1 MAVSTNEAPAA
12 ERVTLRTILVAT
24 DGTPKAH
31 VALDAAADLAK
42 RSGASLHLMNAF
54 HVAPAAVYGYSTYI
68 GPEDVSEAFAW
79 EARTLLGA
87 EQARVES
94 QGVAVSGKYAEQGP
108 IFDAV
113 TEVAGA
119 VDADLIVVGNRELSG
134 LKGLL
139 VGSASAHV
147 LHNAHRPV
155 LIVRGGPGCWPPAHV
170 IVGFDRSEASERAAG
185 IAAAIARLYD
195 GATLTL
201 VEVVPAEGSAGS
213 AASGPANG
221 LEEEHARLEA
231 DRTRLE
237 ASSGQPMTGTVAV
250 GEPADALLA
259 RTEGRAGPHL
269 VAVGTRGFGP
279 VRRLL
284 LGSVSTR
291 ILHAGHTSLLVVPP
305 AKRTAE

>member
-24 DGTPKAH
+24 DGKPKAH

-79 EARTLLGA
+79 EARTLLNA
-87 EQARVES
+87 EQARVEA
-94 QGVAVSGKYAEQGP
+94 QGVTVSGQYAEQGP

-113 TEVAGA
+113 SEVAGA
-119 VDADLIVVGNRELSG
+119 VDADLIVVGSRELSG

-155 LIVRGGPGCWPPAHV
+155 LIVRGGENCWPPAHV
-170 IVGFDRSEASERAAG
+170 IVGFDRSEASQRAAD
-185 IAAAIARLYD
+185 IAAAIARLYE

-201 VEVVPAEGSAGS
+201 VEVVPAEGSAGD

-221 LEEEHARLEA
+221 LEQEHARLDE
-231 DRTRLE
+231 DSKRLE
-237 ASSGQPMTGTVAV
+237 ASSGHSVIGTVAV
-250 GEPADALLA
+250 GDAADALLA
-259 RTEGRAGPHL
+259 RTEGHAGPHL
-269 VAVGTRGFGP
+269 IAVGTRGLGP

-291 ILHAGHTSLLVVPP
+291 ILHSGHTPLLVVPP
-305 AKRTAE
+305 TRRTVE

>member
-1 MAVSTNEAPAA
+1 MAVSTKEAPAA

-79 EARTLLGA
+79 EARSLLSA
-87 EQARVES
+87 EKARVEAR
-94 QGVAVSGKYAEQGP
+94 GVPVNGEYAEQGP
-108 IFDAV
+108 VFDAV

-147 LHNAHRPV
+147 LHNAQRPV
-155 LIVRGGPGCWPPAHV
+155 LIVRGGPDCWPPKHV
-170 IVGFDRSEASERAAG
+170 VVGFDRSEASQRAAS

-195 GATLTL
+195 GTALTL
-201 VEVVPAEGSAGS
+201 VEVVPADNATSIP
-213 AASGPANG
+213 ASELVGKQ
-221 LEEEHARLEA
+221 
-231 DRTRLE
+231 TRLE
-237 ASSGQPMTGTVAV
+237 TDIERLQASSGQPVTGSVAA
-250 GEPADALLA
+250 GDPADALLA
-259 RTEGRAGPHL
+259 RTEGSAGPHL
-269 VAVGTRGFGP
+269 IALGTRGLGP

-305 AKRTAE
+305 ARRKVE

>member
-87 EQARVES
+87 EQARVEA
-94 QGVAVSGKYAEQGP
+94 QGVAVSGQYAEQGP

-155 LIVRGGPGCWPPAHV
+155 LIVRGGPGCWPPAHL
-170 IVGFDRSEASERAAG
+170 IVGFDRSDASERAAG

-213 AASGPANG
+213 A
-221 LEEEHARLEA
+221 EHARLEG

-250 GEPADALLA
+250 GDPADALLA

-269 VAVGTRGFGP
+269 IAVGTRGFGP

-284 LGSVSTR
+284 LGSVSTK

-305 AKRTAE
+305 AKRKAE